1 MELENRVAVV
11 TGGGTGIGRA
21 AAALFAAEGARVVI
35 AGRRDQPL
43 AATVAEVRGK
53 GGEIAAVTTDVT
65 DPRAVQEFFDEAERR
80 FGRID
85 ILLTCAGVFVS
96 GKETQEFT
104 GEEWDLAMNVNFR
117 GAMLCCTRVV
127 PFMVKGGGGSII
139 NCTSVSGRVAQRMQT
154 PYNVSKA
161 AVEMM
166 SKCMALELGRY
177 GIRVNSIC
185 PGLTETDMAAPQIAA
200 RGRAACVL
208 PNPIQRLGSPM
219 DTANAALYLASDR
232 ASWISG
238 SSFVVDGGYS
248 SR

>member
-11 TGGGTGIGRA
+11 TGGGTGIGKA

-35 AGRRDQPL
+35 AGRREQPL
-43 AATVAEVRGK
+43 AAAVTEVRAR

-65 DPRAVQEFFDEAERR
+65 DARAVQKLFSEAEKL
-80 FGRID
+80 FGKID

-96 GKETQEFT
+96 GKETQEFSE
-104 GEEWDLAMNVNFR
+104 EEWDRTMSVNFR

-127 PFMVKGGGGSII
+127 PFMQKNGGGSII
-139 NCTSVSGRVAQRMQT
+139 TCTSVSGRVAQRMQT

-161 AVEMM
+161 AIEMM

-177 GIRVNSIC
+177 NIRVNSIC
-185 PGLTETDMAAPQIAA
+185 PGLTETDMAAPQIAT
-200 RGRAACVL
+200 RGREACIL
-208 PNPIQRLGSPM
+208 PNPIKRLGLPM
-219 DTANAALYLASDR
+219 DSAYAALYLASEK

-238 SSFVVDGGYS
+238 SSLVVDGGYS

>member
-11 TGGGTGIGRA
+11 TGGGTGIGKA

-35 AGRRDQPL
+35 AGRREQHL
-43 AATVAEVRGK
+43 AATVAEVRGR
-53 GGEIAAVTTDVT
+53 GGEIAAVATDVT
-65 DPRAVQEFFDEAERR
+65 DARAVQKLFSEAEKL
-80 FGRID
+80 FGKID

-96 GKETQEFT
+96 GKETQEFSE
-104 GEEWDLAMNVNFR
+104 EEWDRTMSVNFR

-127 PFMVKGGGGSII
+127 PFMQKIGGGSII
-139 NCTSVSGRVAQRMQT
+139 TCTSVSGRVAQRMQT

-161 AVEMM
+161 AIEMM

-177 GIRVNSIC
+177 NIRVNSIC

-200 RGRAACVL
+200 RGREACVL
-208 PNPIQRLGSPM
+208 PNPIKRLGVPM
-219 DTANAALYLASDR
+219 DTAYAALYLASDR

-238 SSFVVDGGYS
+238 SSLVVDGGYS